1 MVLVGILVT
10 LLGFIISLLSLG
22 MASGVNS
29 RMLIVLA
36 GIVVS
41 LTGIIGVINKAFV
54 NNAIWKK

>member
-1 MVLVGILVT
+1 MVLVGILIT
-10 LLGFIISLLSLG
+10 LLGFVISLLSLG

>member
-10 LLGFIISLLSLG
+10 FLGFVISLLSLG

-29 RMLIVLA
+29 RMFIVLA

-41 LTGIIGVINKAFV
+41 LAGIIGVINKAFV

>member
-22 MASGVNS
+22 MASGVYS

-41 LTGIIGVINKAFV
+41 LAGIIGVINKAYV